1 MRQRTITAIFFTLV
15 MLGGIYGGYLYGGKY
30 TFYLLFVLITAGCLW
45 ELMEMLVPKEERF
58 RKFRKIAG
66 SMVGLLPVMW
76 FGSRVF
82 LYAVFCG
89 LSTDEEIISGFYTA
103 HYESVAEIGM
113 LLSLLISILFIVE
126 LFLAGKSPFSH
137 IGHYLTGLFYIGI
150 PVCFL
155 FSIAAAPDASY
166 YPNRVLGL
174 LLLVWT
180 NDTGAYLFG
189 RAFGKHKLFERIS
202 PKKTWEGTIGGG
214 IFAVLVAW
222 GLSFVIQDFTLRQWL
237 ALSIV
242 AAIGSNLGDL
252 VESMLKRSVG
262 VKDSGTL
269 LPGHGGLLD
278 RFDAFIF
285 CLPFYWLV
293 LQLL

>member
-1 MRQRTITAIFFTLV
+1 MRQRTITAVFFTLV
-15 MLGGIYGGYLYGGKY
+15 MLGGIYGGKY
-30 TFYLLFVLITAGCLW
+30 TFFILFGLVTIGCAW
-45 ELMEMLVPKEERF
+45 ELLGLLLRQEERF
-58 RKFRKIAG
+58 IALRRIAG
-66 SMVGLLPVMW
+66 TIPALLV
-76 FGSRVF
+76 
-82 LYAVFCG
+82 Y
-89 LSTDEEIISGFYTA
+89 LSIGGNALEIIPNN
-103 HYESVAEIGM
+103 
-113 LLSLLISILFIVE
+113 LLIAPLIVPALLFAGWSLLEMYLASKNPFGNVGAY
-126 LFLAGKSPFSH
+126 FLTLA
-137 IGHYLTGLFYIGI
+137 YIGI
-150 PVCFL
+150 PVGVL
-155 FSIAAAPDASY
+155 TIIALQPAGWCMVGEHPSAAY
-166 YPNRVLGL
+166 MPNRVLGL

-214 IFAVLVAW
+214 IFAVLVAY
-222 GLSFVIQDFTLRQWL
+222 GLSFVIHDFTLRQWL

-293 LQLL
+293 LQLV